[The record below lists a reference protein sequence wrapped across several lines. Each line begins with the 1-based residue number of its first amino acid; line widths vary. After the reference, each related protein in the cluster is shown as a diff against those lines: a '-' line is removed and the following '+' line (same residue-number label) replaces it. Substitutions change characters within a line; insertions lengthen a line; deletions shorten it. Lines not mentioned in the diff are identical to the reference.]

1 MSTHYLA
8 CDLGAES
15 GRLMIGTLND
25 GKLSLQ
31 ELHRFANTPVQS
43 SHGLVWDIE
52 RLQSEL
58 RTGLSRA
65 GALKLSISSISA
77 DSWGVDY
84 VLFDC
89 EEHII
94 APTFHYRDTRTKR
107 GVEKVLARID
117 WPSIFAETGIQFMP
131 INTLFQLASEP
142 LERLEKTRF
151 LLGIGD
157 AFNFYLS
164 GAAKAEESM
173 ASTFQCFNPLH
184 FSWSDKLLNV
194 IGVPARVMPEVVSSG
209 TRLGNLKP
217 ELVKATGL
225 PEIEVIATCSHDT
238 GAAVA
243 AVPAEGLNWAYLSS
257 GTWSLMGVELDKPI
271 LNDSCR
277 DLNFTNELG
286 YGGTIRLLKNIVGL
300 WLIQECR
307 RAWLQ
312 EGHDYDYPALTRLAA
327 ESAPFTAL
335 IDPEDA
341 RFLGTGHMPR
351 NIADFCRE
359 TGQKTPDSPGAFVR
373 CALESLALQYGRVLK
388 QLEQLT
394 GRRIDRLHIVGGGS
408 KNKLLNQLA
417 ANATGVT
424 VYSGPTEATAAGNVL
439 VQALALKHL
448 ESLSAAR
455 AVVRSS
461 FSLER
466 FEPQNSDAWNSAR
479 TRFEMLTTRK
489 N

>member
-25 GKLSLQ
+25 GKLSLR
-31 ELHRFANTPVQS
+31 ELHRFANTPIQS
-43 SHGLVWDIE
+43 SEGLLWDVE

-58 RTGLSRA
+58 RAGLIKA
-65 GALKLSISSISA
+65 GALKLSISSIST

-89 EEHII
+89 DERII
-94 APTFHYRDTRTKR
+94 APTFHYRDKRTKR
-107 GVEKVLARID
+107 GVETVLARVD

-131 INTLFQLASEP
+131 INTIYQLASEP
-142 LERLEKTRF
+142 LERLEKTRL

-164 GAAKAEESM
+164 GVARAEESM

-184 FSWSDKLLNV
+184 FSWSKKLLSA
-194 IGVPARVMPEVVSSG
+194 IDIPARIMPEVVSSG
-209 TRLGNLKP
+209 TRLGQLKP

-243 AVPAEGLNWAYLSS
+243 AIPAEGSNWAYLSS

-277 DLNFTNELG
+277 DSNFTNELG
-286 YGGTIRLLKNIVGL
+286 YGSTVRLLKNIVGL

-312 EGHDYDYPALTRLAA
+312 EGHEYDYPALTELAA
-327 ESAPFTAL
+327 ESPPFAAL
-335 IDPEDA
+335 IDPEDS
-341 RFLGTGHMPR
+341 RFLQTGNMPQS
-351 NIADFCRE
+351 ITDFCLE
-359 TGQKTPDSPGAFVR
+359 TGQKAPDSPGAFVR
-373 CALESLALQYGRVLK
+373 CALESLALQYGRVSR
-388 QLEQLT
+388 QLGQLT
-394 GRRIDRLHIVGGGS
+394 GRRIDRIHIVGGGS

-424 VYSGPTEATAAGNVL
+424 VYAGPAEATAAGNVL
-439 VQALALKHL
+439 LQALALNHL
-448 ESLSAAR
+448 DSLITAR
-455 AVVRSS
+455 AVVRNS
-461 FSLER
+461 FKLETFDPQNHAAWDSARKR
-466 FEPQNSDAWNSAR
+466 FEALCNLKQ
-479 TRFEMLTTRK
+479 
-489 N
+489 